1 MRSHIRVVKGLLVL
15 LHCRLPVVG
24 CYLMATVVT
33 QATGQVGSAK
43 ILLPTLVKR
52 RVVGPGIVPPDTV
65 VLEVSAVGGGIG
77 HPKGGLV
84 GLVVEE
90 AVVAD
95 HLAVVLVGVRYNLLI
110 EVRSVVAA
118 SLRTSVGFGKG
129 VVAVAAGVLCAAHT
143 HCRSVRSRHLV
154 VGEPGAEAL
163 GCEALGTA
171 VEGADCRALVSRA
184 LDLGVGAIVVGRAWS
199 EVAESFAEGFSGGAD
214 IAADNAA
221 CQRT

>member
-1 MRSHIRVVKGLLVL
+1 MTTVIAQANRRVSPAQVL
-15 LHCRLPVVG
+15 LP
-24 CYLMATVVT
+24 A
-33 QATGQVGSAK
+33 
-43 ILLPTLVKR
+43 LVKR

-110 EVRSVVAA
+110 GVRSVVAA
-118 SLRTSVGFGKG
+118 GLRASVGFGEG
-129 VVAVAAGVLCAAHT
+129 IVAVAAGVLCAAHT
-143 HCRSVRSRHLV
+143 HCRGLRLRHLV

-163 GCEALGTA
+163 GCETLGAA

-184 LDLGVGAIVVGRAWS
+184 LSFGIGAVIVGRAWGK
-199 EVAESFAEGFSGGAD
+199 VAESFAEGFSGGAD